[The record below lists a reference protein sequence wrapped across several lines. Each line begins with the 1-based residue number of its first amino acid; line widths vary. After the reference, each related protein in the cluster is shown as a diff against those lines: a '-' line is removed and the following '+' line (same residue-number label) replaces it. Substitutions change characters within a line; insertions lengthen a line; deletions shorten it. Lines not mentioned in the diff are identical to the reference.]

1 MCLLDYRKTFGNP
14 WIDTPEAYSELN
26 TVLRA
31 TIIARINFEMREA
44 NNRKTTPKLVLLF
57 QEEYRIVYGDFENYP
72 DDVELKWVDRIVFNN
87 KEEIDKE
94 TWVFSHEYLEYQG
107 YESFIPWHSVKDQ
120 IPTDTLIEI
129 LRELQRLNNHPISEV
144 EEVEETN
151 D

>member
-1 MCLLDYRKTFGNP
+1 MVCNYRKTFGQP
-14 WIDTPEAYSELN
+14 MISTPEGYSELN
-26 TVLRA
+26 TELRRA
-31 TIIARINFEMREA
+31 IIQDIIFEMRKA
-44 NNRKTTPKLVLLF
+44 NDRKTAPELVLHF

-72 DDVELKWVDRIVFNN
+72 DDVELTWVDSIILNN
-87 KEEIDKE
+87 REEIDNE
-94 TWVFSHEYLEYQG
+94 TWLLSHEYPTGSSISWQ
-107 YESFIPWHSVKDQ
+107 SVKDQ

>member
-1 MCLLDYRKTFGNP
+1 MVCNYRKTFGNP
-14 WIDTPEAYSELN
+14 WISTPEAYSELN
-26 TVLRA
+26 TELRRS
-31 TIIARINFEMREA
+31 IIQDINFQMREA
-44 NNRKTTPKLVLLF
+44 NNRKTAPKLVLVF

-72 DDVELKWVDRIVFNN
+72 EDVELTWVDRIVFNN

-94 TWVFSHEYLEYQG
+94 TWLFSHEYPEDK
-107 YESFIPWHSVKDQ
+107 SSISWKSVKDQ

>member
-1 MCLLDYRKTFGNP
+1 MVCNYRKTFGQP
-14 WIDTPEAYSELN
+14 MISTPEAYSELN
-26 TVLRA
+26 TELRWA
-31 TIIARINFEMREA
+31 IIKDINFEMRRA
-44 NNRKTTPKLVLLF
+44 NDRKTAPKLVLHF

-72 DDVELKWVDRIVFNN
+72 DDVGLTWVDRIVFNN

-94 TWVFSHEYLEYQG
+94 TWLFSHEYPTYNKSISWQ
-107 YESFIPWHSVKDQ
+107 SVKDH

-129 LRELQRLNNHPISEV
+129 LRELQLLNNHPISEV

>member
-1 MCLLDYRKTFGNP
+1 MSLLDYRKTFGNP

-44 NNRKTTPKLVLLF
+44 NNRKTTPKLVLHF

-72 DDVELKWVDRIVFNN
+72 DDVELTWVDRIVFNN

-94 TWVFSHEYLEYQG
+94 TWLFSHEYLEDK
-107 YESFIPWHSVKDQ
+107 SSISWKSVKDQ

-129 LRELQRLNNHPISEV
+129 LRELQLLNNHPISEV

>member
-44 NNRKTTPKLVLLF
+44 NNRQTAPKLVLHF
-57 QEEYRIVYGDFENYP
+57 QEDYRIMYHDPDVHP
-72 DDVELKWVDRIVFNN
+72 DDVVKVKWVNSIVLKN
-87 KEEIDKE
+87 KEEIRNE
-94 TWVFSHEYLEYQG
+94 TWALAHEHSGAYLTWG
-107 YESFIPWHSVKDQ
+107 YIKDH

>member
-1 MCLLDYRKTFGNP
+1 MSLLNYRKTFGNP

-26 TVLRA
+26 TELRR
-31 TIIARINFEMREA
+31 TIIERINFEMREA
-44 NNRKTTPKLVLLF
+44 NNRKTAPKLVLHF

-72 DDVELKWVDRIVFNN
+72 EDVELTWVDRIVLNN

-94 TWVFSHEYLEYQG
+94 TWLFAHEYSEDLSYLSWG
-107 YESFIPWHSVKDQ
+107 YIKDQ

-144 EEVEETN
+144 EGVEETE
-151 D
+151 